1 MSFLLLFLSAVG
13 KQKRREKLTSP
24 LLSLSPSP
32 TPYSNNSTREAR
44 LPTKVLWMRR
54 MRVLRRL
61 LKKYRDAKKVDR
73 HLYHEL
79 YLRVKGNVFKN
90 KRVLIDA
97 IHRQKAE
104 QARDKALSDQFEARR
119 AKGKASRLRKA
130 GRRAER
136 FAAGLGGAEA
146 AAPAAAAAPVA
157 AKAGAE
163 AAAAAAPKAAKAGG
177 KK

>member
-1 MSFLLLFLSAVG
+1 
-13 KQKRREKLTSP
+13 
-24 LLSLSPSP
+24 
-32 TPYSNNSTREAR
+32 
-44 LPTKVLWMRR
+44 MRR

-119 AKGKASRLRKA
+119 AKGKAARLRKA

-146 AAPAAAAAPVA
+146 AAAPAAAAPVA

-163 AAAAAAPKAAKAGG
+163 AAAAAPKAAKAGG

>member
-1 MSFLLLFLSAVG
+1 
-13 KQKRREKLTSP
+13 
-24 LLSLSPSP
+24 
-32 TPYSNNSTREAR
+32 
-44 LPTKVLWMRR
+44 

-119 AKGKASRLRKA
+119 AKGKAARLRKA

-136 FAAGLGGAEA
+136 FAAGLGGATST
-146 AAPAAAAAPVA
+146 
-157 AKAGAE
+157 
-163 AAAAAAPKAAKAGG
+163 
-177 KK
+177 

>member
-1 MSFLLLFLSAVG
+1 MLLFLSAVG

>member
-1 MSFLLLFLSAVG
+1 VG

-157 AKAGAE
+157 ATAGAE

>member
-1 MSFLLLFLSAVG
+1 
-13 KQKRREKLTSP
+13 
-24 LLSLSPSP
+24 
-32 TPYSNNSTREAR
+32 
-44 LPTKVLWMRR
+44 MRR

-79 YLRVKGNVFKN
+79 DLRVKGNVFKN

-136 FAAGLGGAEA
+136 FAAGLGGET
-146 AAPAAAAAPVA
+146 AAPAAAAAAPAA

-163 AAAAAAPKAAKAGG
+163 AAAAAPKAAKAGG

>member
-1 MSFLLLFLSAVG
+1 
-13 KQKRREKLTSP
+13 
-24 LLSLSPSP
+24 
-32 TPYSNNSTREAR
+32 
-44 LPTKVLWMRR
+44 MRR

-119 AKGKASRLRKA
+119 AKGKAARLRKA

-146 AAPAAAAAPVA
+146 AASLPPSKSAISCAASSSRGERLAGAAMAPAYEAEDDASAAARPVLRRERLRDICSS
-157 AKAGAE
+157 K
-163 AAAAAAPKAAKAGG
+163 
-177 KK
+177 

>member
-1 MSFLLLFLSAVG
+1 M
-13 KQKRREKLTSP
+13 
-24 LLSLSPSP
+24 
-32 TPYSNNSTREAR
+32 
-44 LPTKVLWMRR
+44 MRR

-146 AAPAAAAAPVA
+146 AAAAPAAAAPVA

-163 AAAAAAPKAAKAGG
+163 AGAAAAPKAAKAGG

>member
-1 MSFLLLFLSAVG
+1 
-13 KQKRREKLTSP
+13 
-24 LLSLSPSP
+24 
-32 TPYSNNSTREAR
+32 
-44 LPTKVLWMRR
+44 

-119 AKGKASRLRKA
+119 ATGKAARLRKA

-146 AAPAAAAAPVA
+146 AAAPAAAAPVA

-163 AAAAAAPKAAKAGG
+163 AAAAAPKAAKAGG